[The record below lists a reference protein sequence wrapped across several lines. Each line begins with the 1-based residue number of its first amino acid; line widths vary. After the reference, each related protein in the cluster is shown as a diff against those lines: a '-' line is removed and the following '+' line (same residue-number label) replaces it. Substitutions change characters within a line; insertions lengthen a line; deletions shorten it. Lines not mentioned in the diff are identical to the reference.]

1 MSTHAAV
8 TGDGAPAMGSG
19 LSVLDATAMLVGVV
33 VGIGIFG
40 FPPLVAQH
48 AWSPAS
54 YMAMWTAGGL
64 LMLVGALCYAELGSA
79 YPDTGGEYTFLV
91 QAWGRK
97 LGMLFAWARGT
108 IIQTGAIAAVAFIF
122 GDYAQRLL
130 PLGGQGPAWYAALV
144 VAVLTAVNMAGTL
157 ESRLL
162 QRLLTLATVLAML
175 MIAIAG
181 LMLPGAAGLDAAPG
195 VATPGVATPDG
206 AAALVSPAGPASLA
220 GSLGMGM
227 VFVLLTYGG
236 WNEAAYLSGE
246 IRDVRR
252 NMSRVLLLGSL
263 VVTAIYLLVNLAYL
277 RVFGLH
283 ELRGSQ
289 AVGADMMS
297 LLAGSWAAVL
307 LSLVVCCTALGTI
320 NACIFTGARVYHALG
335 RDVPALHSLA
345 AWRSRGATPARA
357 LALQGA
363 ITLLLIW
370 FGAVSEGGLQAMV
383 AYTAPVFWLFM
394 LLTAL
399 AVIVLRRRDGAH
411 TRSFRVPLY
420 PLTPLLFAATCL
432 ALFLASARY
441 AGAGAWLGLLV
452 LAAGLPLL
460 WLRKG
465 DAAKG

>member
-1 MSTHAAV
+1 MRSDAAAV
-8 TGDGAPAMGSG
+8 CPTMDDKG
-19 LSVLDATAMLVGVV
+19 LSVLDASAILVGVV

-40 FPPLVAQH
+40 FPPLVAQN
-48 AWSPAS
+48 AWSPFA
-54 YMAMWTAGGL
+54 YMAMWVAGGF

-79 YPDTGGEYTFLV
+79 YPDTGGEYTFLT

-97 LGMLFAWARGT
+97 LGVLFAWARGT
-108 IIQTGAIAAVAFIF
+108 VIQTGAIAAVAFIF
-122 GDYAQRLL
+122 GDYAQRLFS
-130 PLGGQGPAWYAALV
+130 LGIHGAAWYAALV
-144 VAVLTAVNMAGTL
+144 VTLLTAVNMAGTL
-157 ESRLL
+157 ESRRL

-175 MIAIAG
+175 LIAIAG
-181 LMLPGAAGLDAAPG
+181 LSLPDLPEGQLAP
-195 VATPGVATPDG
+195 ATADNQIPHGG
-206 AAALVSPAGPASLA
+206 WA

-252 NMSRVLLLGSL
+252 NMSRVLLLGSFAI
-263 VVTAIYLLVNLAYL
+263 TAIYLLVNLAYL

-283 ELRGSQ
+283 GLRSSA

-335 RDVPALHSLA
+335 RDVPAFNALG
-345 AWRSRGATPARA
+345 AWRRQGGTPARA
-357 LALQGA
+357 LAVQGA
-363 ITLLLIW
+363 ITLLLIL
-370 FGAVSEGGLQAMV
+370 FGALSKSGLEAMV

-394 LLTAL
+394 LMTAL
-399 AVIVLRRRDGAH
+399 AVIQLRRRDGASI
-411 TRSFRVPLY
+411 RSFRVPFY
-420 PLTPLLFAATCL
+420 PLPPLLLAATCL
-432 ALFLASARY
+432 ALFLASVRY

-452 LAAGLPLL
+452 LLAGLPLL
-460 WLRKG
+460 RLRPS
-465 DAAKG
+465 